1 MKRKR
6 SNFIVTIITLL
17 MATMLMA
24 CSSKVEPAEETKETE
39 VAAIKEETIEADEVK
54 EAESIPEPTD
64 ELTAEPTPEPTD
76 EPIVYEGI
84 DMESTL
90 PGKEWVE
97 SFKNIITE
105 PKIVI
110 VNDVTNKKVIVEDGQ
125 EATIEEGDIL
135 VAYTPNLETY
145 VKDVSELP
153 TIKRVSEDN
162 YYTEIVIDKEYF
174 VTKNKCKVTFA
185 SEHGDIVVNCKLIPA
200 Y

>member
-1 MKRKR
+1 MRGDFILKRKW
-6 SNFIVTIITLL
+6 SNFIVAVATGL
-17 MATMLMA
+17 MATMLIA
-24 CSSKVEPAEETKETE
+24 CSSKAEHAEKTKENGP
-39 VAAIKEETIEADEVK
+39 VIDKEETVEVVEVK
-54 EAESIPEPTD
+54 EKEAASEPTV
-64 ELTAEPTPEPTD
+64 EPTPKPN
-76 EPIVYEGI
+76 VYEGI

-174 VTKNKCKVTFA
+174 VAKNKCKVTFA